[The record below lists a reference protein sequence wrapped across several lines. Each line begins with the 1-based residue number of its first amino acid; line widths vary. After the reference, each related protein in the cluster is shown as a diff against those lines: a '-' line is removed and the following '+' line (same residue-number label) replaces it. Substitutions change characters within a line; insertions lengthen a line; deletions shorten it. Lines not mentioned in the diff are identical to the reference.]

1 MDREQEVRLGTFA
14 FFSVEVRLG
23 TFALFFS
30 GGVEQTWSAGLL
42 ASKMQQIS
50 AFGYFN

>member
-14 FFSVEVRLG
+14 F
-23 TFALFFS
+23 FFS

>member
-14 FFSVEVRLG
+14 FF
-23 TFALFFS
+23 FFS
-30 GGVEQTWSAGLL
+30 GGVEQTWSGLL